1 MLLRKKWI
9 IVLSLILFALVLA
22 ACGGDESKTKEDAAE
37 ENDVASL
44 EDMPEPDL
52 EDIPDVVAE
61 VNGEEIS
68 KEEFETNYQG
78 QFQEAAMQAQMTG
91 EEVDQDQLKEQTV
104 ENLIGQKL
112 LVQGADNGDFDS
124 PQKEID
130 KILDEL
136 VEQNGLESKDELFT
150 ALEEQDV
157 SEEEVMSQLAL
168 QVKVDQFIASETDVS
183 EPTDEELEEFYDQIV
198 AQQEQ
203 MEDDSEEEIPTFD
216 ELKSD
221 LVEHVKSQKEAE
233 EVQTLITKL
242 REDADVTIHL

>member
-1 MLLRKKWI
+1 MRKKWI
-9 IVLSLILFALVLA
+9 VGLSLMLFVLVLA
-22 ACGGDESKTKEDAAE
+22 ACGGDESKTKEEEAAE
-37 ENDVASL
+37 DSDVSSL

-52 EDIPDVVAE
+52 EDIPNVVAE

-68 KEEFETNYQG
+68 KEEFEANYQG
-78 QFQEAAMQAQMTG
+78 QFQEAAIQSQMAG

-104 ENLIGQKL
+104 DNLIGQKL
-112 LVQGADNGDFDS
+112 LIQGANSGDFDS

-136 VEQNGLESKDELFT
+136 VEQNGLESKDEFFA

-168 QVKVDQFIASETDVS
+168 QVKVNQFIASETDVS

-198 AQQEQ
+198 AQQKQ
-203 MEDDSEEEIPTFD
+203 MEEDSEEDTPTFD
-216 ELKSD
+216 ELKPD

-233 EVQTLITKL
+233 EVQTLITNL